1 MKEHLMTES
10 EIKQLKEV
18 EIELFDEL
26 DRVCKLLD
34 IPYFMVGGTLLGA
47 VRHQGFIPWDDDIDV
62 VMFREDLE
70 RLEKEGST
78 LFDKKYFLQTEDTDK
93 YYPLM
98 TAKLRKNGT
107 VFLEGCMDENVKSHT
122 GIFIDIFPMD
132 DISDV
137 DHPAIQKNVKKMRI
151 LTTILCENCGYRYG
165 IKGTTKI
172 LAAVM
177 GLLGITRL
185 KRMRKR
191 FMQAENGKG
200 LTKNTIYASNYGYRK
215 QCRNKSIYKPAVKL
229 PFEGKE
235 YLAPHEY
242 KAFLTQL
249 FGENYMEL
257 PPVDQRVTR
266 HPISKLDFGEERR
279 YTCHE

>member
-137 DHPAIQKNVKKMRI
+137 DHPAIQKN
-151 LTTILCENCGYRYG
+151 G
-165 IKGTTKI
+165 
-172 LAAVM
+172 
-177 GLLGITRL
+177 
-185 KRMRKR
+185 
-191 FMQAENGKG
+191 Q
-200 LTKNTIYASNYGYRK
+200 
-215 QCRNKSIYKPAVKL
+215 
-229 PFEGKE
+229 
-235 YLAPHEY
+235 H
-242 KAFLTQL
+242 
-249 FGENYMEL
+249 
-257 PPVDQRVTR
+257 
-266 HPISKLDFGEERR
+266 H
-279 YTCHE
+279 